1 MVTMV
6 DFNLSWRMILK
17 WITLMIS
24 FSYRDLL
31 DRWGLWHERW
41 EPHKIK
47 SQLLIQPLLIS
58 QSSLR
63 ELLKILLNLV
73 YVSAECIENIN
84 SRFLKLPSLTY
95 TEKIDFV
102 ATVDMLGVFSFAK
115 EISFLMIFM
124 RILPDLTILISILEM
139 VLWWIDL
146 LISNIIFF
154 AVNVFLW
161 KVFHW
166 YDLHKITARTLI
178 I

>member
-1 MVTMV
+1 MVAMV
-6 DFNLSWRMILK
+6 VFNLSWRMILK
-17 WITLMIS
+17 WITLMIF

-47 SQLLIQPLLIS
+47 SQLFIQPLLIP
-58 QSSLR
+58 QSSLW
-63 ELLKILLNLV
+63 ELLKLLLNLI

-84 SRFLKLPSLTY
+84 SRFLTLPSSTY
-95 TEKIDFV
+95 TKKIDFV
-102 ATVDMLGVFSFAK
+102 ATVDMPGVFSFAK
-115 EISFLMIFM
+115 EISVPMIFM
-124 RILPDLTILISILEM
+124 CILPDLTILISKLEM
-139 VLWWIDL
+139 VLWWTDL

-166 YDLHKITARTLI
+166 LI
-178 I
+178 RST